1 MKQPQTILL
10 SDYQAPTFQV
20 DKLDLTF
27 ELNADATL
35 VTATSQLYRQEQGPL
50 LLNGENLELLAVSVD
65 GKELVDTEYIHTDGL
80 LKIEEVP
87 DRFELKVLTQINPAA
102 NTALEGLYQSSG
114 NFCTQ
119 CEAEGFRKITFYFD
133 RPDVLT
139 VFSTKII
146 ADKTLYPVLLSNGN
160 LQQQGEL
167 ADNKHFALW
176 HDPHPKPC
184 YLFALVAG
192 DLALVQDQ
200 FTTVS
205 GRSVDLRIYTEVHN
219 IDKCSHAMQSLKHSM
234 QWDEQRFGL
243 EYDLDIYMI
252 VAVDDFNM
260 GAMENK
266 GLNVFNSK
274 FVLAK
279 PDTATDVD
287 YQNIEGVIGHEYFHN
302 WTGNRITC
310 RDWFQLSLKEGL
322 TVFRDQEFSSD
333 MGSRA
338 IKRIEDVRLLR
349 THQFAEDAGPMAH
362 PIRPDSYIEIN
373 NFYTLTVYEKGSE
386 VIRMLHTLLGEEGFQ
401 RGMRLYIERHD
412 GQAVTCDDFVAA
424 MSDANAVDLTQF
436 KHWYT
441 QAGTPV
447 LQVTESY
454 AADSLEYRL
463 DFTQHTPDTP
473 GQSAKQ
479 PLHIPVLIGLVGA
492 DGCDLEIE
500 NTLLNITQ
508 PQQSFVF
515 KGIDQRP
522 TPSLLRGFSAPVKL
536 EFDYSQEQL
545 LFLAAN
551 DNDSFNRWEAMQN
564 LALALIHGLIV
575 DFQAGREL
583 SLDIAF
589 IQACEDILQDRAQ
602 DKSLLA
608 AALTLPSERYIAET
622 MTVVDPDA
630 IHAVREFMMGEM
642 AQGLHKSWLEVYH
655 ENNTQEHYA
664 PVPEDIAE
672 RSLKN
677 TCLAYLMHLDNNESF
692 ELCLSQCQDA
702 NNMTDSLS
710 ALALLCDYPGEAR
723 KDVLHSFYQRWQ
735 DDVQVMDKWFA
746 VQGGAALPN
755 ALESVQA
762 LMQHEKFSMH
772 NPNRLRAL
780 LGAFCMNN
788 AVSFHHI
795 EGGGYRLLADVVIQ
809 LNTINPQVASRMVS
823 AFNSWRRYDEH
834 RQHLIQV
841 QLQRIAEQPDLS
853 RDVYEIVSKALSN

>member
-1 MKQPQTILL
+1 VKQPQTILL
-10 SDYQAPTFQV
+10 SDYQPPVFQV
-20 DKLDLTF
+20 ETLDLVF
-27 ELNADATL
+27 ELNADATV
-35 VTATSQLYRQEQGPL
+35 VTATSQLQRVHSGAL
-50 LLNGENLELLAVSVD
+50 LLNGEDLELLELSVAGRILD
-65 GKELVDTEYIHTDGL
+65 RSEYSYADGL
-80 LKIEEVP
+80 LKVDDVP
-87 DRFELKVLTQINPAA
+87 SSFEMKVKTRVSPAT

-139 VFSTKII
+139 VFSTKIV
-146 ADKTLYPVLLSNGN
+146 ADKAQYPVLLSNGN
-160 LQQQGEL
+160 LVDKGDLEGGR
-167 ADNKHFALW
+167 HFAVW
-176 HDPHPKPC
+176 QDPHPKPC

-192 DLALVQDQ
+192 DLSLVQDS
-200 FTTVS
+200 FSTMS
-205 GRSVDLRIYTEVHN
+205 GREVDLRIYVEAHN
-219 IDKCSHAMQSLKHSM
+219 LDKCAHAMQSLKNSM

-266 GLNVFNSK
+266 GLNIFNSK

-302 WTGNRITC
+302 WTGNRVTC

-401 RGMRLYIERHD
+401 KGMGLYVERHD

-424 MSDANAVDLTQF
+424 MSDANDMDLQQF
-436 KHWYT
+436 KYWYT

-447 LQVTESY
+447 LQVSDSY
-454 AADSLEYRL
+454 NADRLEYTL
-463 DFTQHTPDTP
+463 NFKQYTPDTP
-473 GQSAKQ
+473 GQQDKRPLLIPVVVGLLGEGGENLAVDG
-479 PLHIPVLIGLVGA
+479 PLLHIDQDEQRV
-492 DGCDLEIE
+492 
-500 NTLLNITQ
+500 
-508 PQQSFVF
+508 VF
-515 KGIDQRP
+515 KNIHQRP
-522 TPSLLRGFSAPVKL
+522 VPSLLRGFSAPVKL
-536 EFDYSQEQL
+536 EFAYTNEQL
-545 LFLAAN
+545 VFLAAN
-551 DNDSFNRWEAMQN
+551 DSDSFNRWEAMQN
-564 LALALIHGLIV
+564 LALRLIHGLI
-575 DFQAGREL
+575 DDCQAGREL
-583 SLDIAF
+583 SLDSGF
-589 IQACEDILQDRAQ
+589 IDACDDLLQDRTQ

-622 MTVVDPDA
+622 MEVVDPDA
-630 IHAVREFMMGEM
+630 IHAVREFIMCQL
-642 AQGLHKSWLEVYH
+642 ASTLRKSWLEIYH
-655 ENNTQEHYA
+655 ENNVQEQYL
-664 PVPEDIAE
+664 PEPADIAE

-677 TCLAYLMHLDNNESF
+677 TCLAYLMHLDSNESF

-702 NNMTDSLS
+702 HNMTDSLS
-710 ALALLCDYPGEAR
+710 ALALICDYSGEAR
-723 KDVLHSFYQRWQ
+723 VDVLNSFYQRWQ
-735 DDVQVMDKWFA
+735 HDVQVMDKWF
-746 VQGGAALPN
+746 
-755 ALESVQA
+755 SVQAGSVLPDALLQVKA

-788 AVSFHHI
+788 TASFHNK
-795 EGGGYRLLADVVIQ
+795 EGGGYQLLADVVLQ
-809 LNTINPQVASRMVS
+809 LNKTNPQVASRMVS
-823 AFNSWRRYDEH
+823 AFNSWKRYDGH
-834 RQHLIQV
+834 RQGLIKA
-841 QLQRIAEQPDLS
+841 QLQRIAAEPELS
-853 RDVYEIVSKALSN
+853 RDVYEIVNKALSL